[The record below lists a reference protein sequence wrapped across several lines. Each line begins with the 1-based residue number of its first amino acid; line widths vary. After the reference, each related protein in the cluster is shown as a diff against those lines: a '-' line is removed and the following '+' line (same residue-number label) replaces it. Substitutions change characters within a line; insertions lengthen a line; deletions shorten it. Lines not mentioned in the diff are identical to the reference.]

1 MPQSACE
8 RGTSIFILSNLKKRT
23 PEGCP
28 VSGQTSAKYTPLSVV
43 YNVSSR
49 GSTETQMLM
58 YLIYVYPHR
67 LHKTSSSQKWKSIFS
82 FLLGPL
88 SHSLYGKWA
97 FCCPFNAIIGAVQ
110 SSALWA
116 EASALHWVSGHT
128 LQSKCCVLPPLSAI
142 TPPLLF
148 YHCCAVIQSWR
159 RAGTTEQTNKHTDTG
174 WNHGGIAEPEA
185 HSLPAFSFSVK

>member
-1 MPQSACE
+1 M
-8 RGTSIFILSNLKKRT
+8 
-23 PEGCP
+23 
-28 VSGQTSAKYTPLSVV
+28 
-43 YNVSSR
+43 SSW

-82 FLLGPL
+82 FLLGPP

-128 LQSKCCVLPPLSAI
+128 LQSKCCVCVPPPVCNNSTI
-142 TPPLLF
+142 TFLPLLCS
-148 YHCCAVIQSWR
+148 HPVLEEGRNQR
-159 RAGTTEQTNKHTDTG
+159 TNKQTNKHADRG
-174 WNHGGIAEPEA
+174 WNHGGITEPEA
-185 HSLPAFSFSVK
+185 HSLPAFPFSVKWKSTTHKSEALWNVQSVHFQLRTACFFVFK